1 MIQLIV
7 ALVLKIN
14 PAGIKS
20 FKVNIETP
28 KQCVQSLFLYLNRFY
43 TFFGVSI
50 ADFEQVNTDW
60 K

>member
-20 FKVNIETP
+20 FKVNKETP
-28 KQCVQSLFLYLNRFY
+28 KQCVQSVQSF
-43 TFFGVSI
+43 
-50 ADFEQVNTDW
+50 Q
-60 K
+60 